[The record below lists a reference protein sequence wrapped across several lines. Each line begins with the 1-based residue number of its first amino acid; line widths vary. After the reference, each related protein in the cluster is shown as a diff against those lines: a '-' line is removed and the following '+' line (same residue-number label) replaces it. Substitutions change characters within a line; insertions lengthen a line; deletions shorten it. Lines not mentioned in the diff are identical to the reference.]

1 MTEQT
6 CQETAMKH
14 LRQACLAIAVILI
27 LYGIVRLSEFLLDLV
42 KIYVSHY
49 LWIAFQII
57 AAILIV
63 FIGLRVYSIAK
74 TIKAARFSLLWREF
88 RTPLLVLLLGCLAL
102 VSVTWYP
109 SSALDSIFPQPF
121 RPFSLHDPIS
131 FSYKLNF
138 RWNFEGGG
146 SIQMYTTLIYPSMP
160 YKILADVIYV
170 SNSWIVIPYEIDGSG
185 AMFCALGPATA
196 EIKVGTIEN
205 GNYTFIVVMSNATD
219 LFQIRKT
226 DNMFWIEEVNALMG
240 FVVQKNEFE
249 KRLDGFNV
257 AFIGFPNIEEET
269 IDFVLESIQQIGGA
283 IIENESYYEGW
294 TVHVYFYYSGNLSNL
309 RQIILEV
316 AEEHPE
322 YMVGVYSNIGWHEL
336 TWTYTFSVGSKPQYS
351 DSIKEVILQK
361 CLRIYSQGTWGNYI
375 VFYVSSANLGKTDL
389 EIKQDLVKSISETL
403 GLKEINDFYV
413 TN

>member
-1 MTEQT
+1 
-6 CQETAMKH
+6 MKH
-14 LRQACLAIAVILI
+14 LRQACFAIAAILI
-27 LYGIVRLSEFLLDLV
+27 LYGIVRLSNLLLDLV

-57 AAILIV
+57 ATILII

-74 TIKAARFSLLWREF
+74 TIKAARFTLIWRES

-102 VSVTWYP
+102 ASVTCYP
-109 SSALDSIFPQPF
+109 LSALDSIFPQPF

-131 FSYKLNF
+131 FSYELNY
-138 RWNFEGGG
+138 RWNVEKGG
-146 SIQMYTTLIYPSMP
+146 SIQMYTKRIYNSMP
-160 YKILADVIYV
+160 YEIVVDIISV
-170 SNSWIVIPYEIDGSG
+170 SNNWVVVPYEIDGSN
-185 AMFCALGPATA
+185 AIFQALGPATA
-196 EIKVGTIEN
+196 EIRLGMIEN
-205 GNYTFIVVMSNATD
+205 GNHAFVVVMNNATD
-219 LFQIRKT
+219 LFQIHKT
-226 DNMFWIEEVNALMG
+226 DNMFWVEEVNALMG

-249 KRLDGFNV
+249 RRLDGFNV

-269 IDFVLESIQQIGGA
+269 IDFVFESIQQIGGA
-283 IIENESYYEGW
+283 IIKNESDYGGW
-294 TVHVYFYYSGNLSNL
+294 TAYIYFYYSGNLSNL

-316 AEEHPE
+316 AEGHPK
-322 YMVGVYSNIGWHEL
+322 YMVGIYSNTGWYEL
-336 TWTYTFSVGSKPQYS
+336 TWMYTFSVGSKPQYS

-361 CLRIYSQGTWGNYI
+361 CLRIYGQGTWGNYI
-375 VFYVSSANLGKTDL
+375 VFYVSSANLSKTDL